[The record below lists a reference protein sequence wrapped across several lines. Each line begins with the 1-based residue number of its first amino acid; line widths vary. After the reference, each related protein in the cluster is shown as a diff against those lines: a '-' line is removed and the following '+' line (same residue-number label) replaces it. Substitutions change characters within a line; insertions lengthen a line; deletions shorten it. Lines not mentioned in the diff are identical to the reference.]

1 MAACPVIA
9 NRDPM
14 RKLVPC
20 FPRRPMLP
28 LLAAAFL
35 LILTLQST
43 AGAEASASD
52 PLSLRLAPEKT
63 TLRWKGASQQFS
75 VVATFAGGR
84 SKDVTAQAEFSL
96 AHPAVARPGPA
107 GRVMAAGDGETRL
120 QVTFGSLKAQ
130 ATVVVVD
137 SARLSPFSFEREIG
151 SILTRRGCNDI
162 ACHAGVKGQGGFRL
176 SINAAHPRQDYGWI
190 VKGGVF
196 QVLTDKPGE
205 PIVPRIDVTAPA
217 RSLLLRKP
225 ALEVAH
231 GGGLR
236 LEKGSE
242 DYQAIL
248 DWIGRGAPYREEN
261 RAALPGVEGLEVF
274 PREGLLQQGESRQLI
289 VTALLSDGTREDFT
303 HRVRFESKQQE
314 VAELAGQGLVRAL
327 NPGESNIL
335 VRGAGY
341 EVQSRTGV
349 VAEWIPDYPEL
360 SRTNFIDDEVF
371 AKLRKFNILPSPRSG
386 DAEFLRRVCLDLTGR
401 IPPAGRVRGFLAD
414 PDPQKREKL
423 IEVLLDSPEFVDYWT
438 FRLADLFRVAV
449 FPVGINPKWSQ
460 SYWEWIRDAVA
471 RNRPYD
477 RVAEERISAQ
487 GYSPASRHYLPYL
500 VLPPPENMMGEE
512 VRVFMGRRL
521 DCAQCHDHP
530 YERWTQNQFWG
541 MAAFFGSMFRLGAN
555 PESVVFDNP
564 DGREVAADVP
574 SPTELRVLHPRT
586 GQEVAPTLLNGDR
599 VSYGGT
605 GFPRGELARW
615 MTAHPYFAEA
625 SVNRFWSYFF
635 GRGIVDPVDDFRSNN
650 PPTHPEL
657 LRRLAEDFARNGYD
671 LRQLF
676 GRIVRSQTYQLSST
690 VNDTNRADQLNY
702 SRALSR
708 PLDSEILLDAIC
720 DVTGVPETYGNWLHK
735 KKGRG
740 GAPKGTRAVQLKETD
755 IYHSDFLDTFGRPNR
770 FSIPERDG
778 KSNLTQALH
787 LLVGSTYNDK
797 IWTEGARVYE
807 LFQRGASD
815 AEIIQELYLA
825 AFSRFPTPAEVEELE
840 GLIARTPSREQALR
854 DLQWAVIGSREFAE
868 NH

>member
-1 MAACPVIA
+1 MS
-9 NRDPM
+9 
-14 RKLVPC
+14 KLVS
-20 FPRRPMLP
+20 RLP
-28 LLAAAFL
+28 QLPKLPTLVAGFL
-35 LILTLQST
+35 LIPVLQST
-43 AGAEASASD
+43 AGAELSSSD
-52 PLSLRLAPEKT
+52 LLSLRLAPDKT
-63 TLRWKGASQQFS
+63 TLRWKDASQQFS

-84 SKDVTAQAEFSL
+84 EKDVTSRAEFSL
-96 AHPAVARPGPA
+96 ADPAVARLGSA
-107 GRVMAAGDGETRL
+107 GRVVAAGNGQTWL
-120 QVTFGSLKAQ
+120 KVTFASLKAR
-130 ATVVVVD
+130 ATVMVVD
-137 SARLSPFSFEREIG
+137 SARPPPFTYEKEIG
-151 SILTRRGCNDI
+151 AILTRRGCNDV

-176 SINAAHPRQDYGWI
+176 SINAAHPRQDYDWI
-190 VKGGVF
+190 VRGGVF
-196 QVLTDKPGE
+196 QVLTDERGE
-205 PIVPRIDVTAPA
+205 PIVPRVDTEAPES
-217 RSLLLRKP
+217 SLLLRKP
-225 ALEVAH
+225 SLEVAH

-236 LEKGSE
+236 LEKASA
-242 DYQAIL
+242 DYQAIAN
-248 DWIGRGAPYREEN
+248 WIGRGAPYHEGNGGE
-261 RAALPGVEGLEVF
+261 LPKVEGLEVF
-274 PREGLLQQGESRQLI
+274 PREGLLQEGGSRQLI

-303 HRVRFESKQQE
+303 QRVRFESRQQE
-314 VAELAGQGLVRAL
+314 VAELEGQGLVRAL

-341 EVQSRTGV
+341 EVQSRIGV

-360 SRTNFIDDEVF
+360 PRANFIDEEVF
-371 AKLRKFNILPSPRSG
+371 GKLRKFNILPSRRSG

-401 IPPAGRVRGFLAD
+401 IPPAGRVREFLAD

-449 FPVGINPKWSQ
+449 FPLGINPKWSQ

-512 VRVFMGRRL
+512 IRVFMGRRL

-530 YERWTQNQFWG
+530 YERWTQDQFWG

-555 PESVVFDNP
+555 PESVVFDSP

-586 GQEVAPTLLNGDR
+586 GQEVAPTLLNGTR
-599 VSYGGT
+599 VSFDGP
-605 GFPRGELARW
+605 GFPRGEMAKW
-615 MTAHPYFAEA
+615 ITSHPYFAEA

-671 LRQLF
+671 LRHLF
-676 GRIVRSQTYQLSST
+676 RRIVRSRTYQLSSA
-690 VNDTNRADQLNY
+690 VNRTNRADRLNY

-708 PLDSEILLDAIC
+708 PLDAEILLDAIC

-740 GAPKGTRAVQLKETD
+740 GAPRGTRAVQLKETD
-755 IYHSDFLDTFGRPNR
+755 IYQSTFLDTFGRPNR

-778 KSNLTQALH
+778 KSNLTRALH
-787 LLVGSTYNDK
+787 LLVGSTYNEK
-797 IWTEGARVYE
+797 LWAEGARVYE
-807 LFQRGASD
+807 LFQGGAPD
-815 AEIIQELYLA
+815 AEIVEELYLA
-825 AFSRFPTPAEVEELE
+825 AFSRFPTPSEVEELE
-840 GLIARTPSREQALR
+840 RLIASTPSREQALR
-854 DLQWAVIGSREFAE
+854 DLQWAVITSREFAE

>member
-1 MAACPVIA
+1 MSKPVSCP
-9 NRDPM
+9 
-14 RKLVPC
+14 L
-20 FPRRPMLP
+20 RRPMIP
-28 LLAAAFL
+28 LLAVGFL
-35 LILTLQST
+35 LIFLPRSP
-43 AGAEASASD
+43 AGAEPSSSD
-52 PLSLRLAPEKT
+52 PRSLRLAPDTT
-63 TLRWKGASQQFS
+63 TLRWKDASQQFS
-75 VVATFAGGR
+75 VVATLAGGR
-84 SKDVTAQAEFSL
+84 EKDVTARARFSL
-96 AHPAVARPGPA
+96 ADPAVARLDSA
-107 GRVMAAGDGETRL
+107 GRVLAVADGKTHL
-120 QVTFGSLKAQ
+120 QVTLGPLKAQ
-130 ATVVVVD
+130 ASVVVVD
-137 SARLSPFSFEREIG
+137 SARPPPFTYEKEIG
-151 SILTRRGCNDI
+151 AILTRRGCNDV

-176 SINAAHPRQDYGWI
+176 SINAAHPRQDYDWI
-190 VKGGVF
+190 VKGGVY
-196 QVLTDKPGE
+196 QVLTDERGE
-205 PIVPRIDVTAPA
+205 PIVPRVDTEAPES
-217 RSLLLRKP
+217 SLLLRKP
-225 ALEVAH
+225 SLEVAH

-236 LEKGSE
+236 LEKASA
-242 DYQAIL
+242 DYQAIAN
-248 DWIGRGAPYREEN
+248 WIGRGAPYHEGN
-261 RAALPGVEGLEVF
+261 GGDLPKVEGLEVL
-274 PREGLLQQGESRQLI
+274 PREGLLQEGGSRQLI
-289 VTALLSDGTREDFT
+289 VTALLSDGTREDYT

-314 VAELAGQGLVRAL
+314 VAELEGQGLVRAL

-341 EVQSRTGV
+341 EVQSRIGV

-360 SRTNFIDDEVF
+360 SRANFIDDEVF
-371 AKLRKFNILPSPRSG
+371 AKLRKFNILPSPRSS

-401 IPPAGRVRGFLAD
+401 IPPAGRVREFLAD
-414 PDPQKREKL
+414 PDPDKREKL

-477 RVAEERISAQ
+477 RVAEERIAAQ

-530 YERWTQNQFWG
+530 YERWTQDQFWG

-555 PESVVFDNP
+555 PESVVFDSP

-586 GQEVAPTLLNGDR
+586 GQEVAPTLLNGTR
-599 VSYGGT
+599 VSFGGP

-615 MTAHPYFAEA
+615 ITSHPYFAEA

-671 LRQLF
+671 LRHLF
-676 GRIVRSQTYQLSST
+676 RRIVRSRTYQLSSA
-690 VNDTNRADQLNY
+690 VNRTNRADRLNY

-708 PLDSEILLDAIC
+708 SLDAEILLDAIC
-720 DVTGVPETYGNWLHK
+720 DVTGVPETFGNWLHR

-740 GAPKGTRAVQLKETD
+740 GAPRGTRAVQLKETD
-755 IYHSDFLDTFGRPNR
+755 IYQSTFLDTFGRPNR
-770 FSIPERDG
+770 FSVPERDG

-797 IWTEGARVYE
+797 LWTEGARVYE

-815 AEIIQELYLA
+815 AEIIQDLYLA
-825 AFSRFPTPAEVEELE
+825 AFSRFPTPSEVEELE
-840 GLIARTPSREQALR
+840 RLISGTPGREQALR
-854 DLQWAVIGSREFAE
+854 DLQWAVITSREFAE

>member
-1 MAACPVIA
+1 MS
-9 NRDPM
+9 
-14 RKLVPC
+14 KLVSRLPQL
-20 FPRRPMLP
+20 PMLP
-28 LLAAAFL
+28 TLVVGFL
-35 LILTLQST
+35 LIPALQST
-43 AGAEASASD
+43 AGAEPSSSD
-52 PLSLRLAPEKT
+52 LLSLRLAPDKT
-63 TLRWKGASQQFS
+63 TLRWKDASQQFS

-84 SKDVTAQAEFSL
+84 EKDVTSRAEFSL
-96 AHPAVARPGPA
+96 ADPAVARLGSA
-107 GRVMAAGDGETRL
+107 GRVVAAGDGQTWL
-120 QVTFGSLKAQ
+120 KVTFASLKAQ
-130 ATVVVVD
+130 ASVVVVD
-137 SARLSPFSFEREIG
+137 SARPPPFTYEKEIG
-151 SILTRRGCNDI
+151 AILTRRGCNDV

-176 SINAAHPRQDYGWI
+176 SINAAHPRQDYDWI
-190 VKGGVF
+190 VEGGVF
-196 QVLTDKPGE
+196 QVLTDERGE
-205 PIVPRIDVTAPA
+205 PIVPRVDTEAPES
-217 RSLLLRKP
+217 SLLLRKP
-225 ALEVAH
+225 SLEVAH

-236 LEKGSE
+236 LEKASA
-242 DYQAIL
+242 DYQAIAN
-248 DWIGRGAPYREEN
+248 WIGRGAPYHEGN
-261 RAALPGVEGLEVF
+261 GGDLPKVEGLEVF
-274 PREGLLQQGESRQLI
+274 PREGLLQEGGSRQLI
-289 VTALLSDGTREDFT
+289 VTALLSDGTREDYT

-314 VAELAGQGLVRAL
+314 VAELDRQGLVRAL

-341 EVQSRTGV
+341 EVQSRIGV
-349 VAEWIPDYPEL
+349 VAEWIRDYPEL
-360 SRTNFIDDEVF
+360 PRANFIDDEVF
-371 AKLRKFNILPSPRSG
+371 AKLRKFNILPSQRSG

-401 IPPAGRVRGFLAD
+401 IPPAGRVREFLAD

-512 VRVFMGRRL
+512 IRVFMGRRL

-530 YERWTQNQFWG
+530 YERWTQDQFWG

-555 PESVVFDNP
+555 PESVVFDSP

-586 GQEVAPTLLNGDR
+586 GQEVAPTLLNGTR
-599 VSYGGT
+599 VAFDGP
-605 GFPRGELARW
+605 GFPRGEMAKW
-615 MTAHPYFAEA
+615 ITSHPYFAEA

-657 LRRLAEDFARNGYD
+657 LRRLAEDFARNGYN
-671 LRQLF
+671 LRHLF
-676 GRIVRSQTYQLSST
+676 RRIARSRTYQLSSA
-690 VNDTNRADQLNY
+690 VNRTNRADRLNY

-708 PLDSEILLDAIC
+708 PLDAEILLDAIC

-740 GAPKGTRAVQLKETD
+740 GAPRGTRAVQLKETD
-755 IYHSDFLDTFGRPNR
+755 IYQSTFLDTFGRPNR
-770 FSIPERDG
+770 FSIPERDA
-778 KSNLTQALH
+778 KSNLTRALH
-787 LLVGSTYNDK
+787 LLVGSTYNEK
-797 IWTEGARVYE
+797 LWVEGARVYE
-807 LFQRGASD
+807 LFKGGASD
-815 AEIIQELYLA
+815 AEIVEELYLA
-825 AFSRFPTPAEVEELE
+825 AFSRFPTPSEVEELE
-840 GLIARTPSREQALR
+840 RLIASTPSREQALR
-854 DLQWAVIGSREFAE
+854 DLQWGLITSREFAE

>member
-1 MAACPVIA
+1 MS
-9 NRDPM
+9 
-14 RKLVPC
+14 KLVS
-20 FPRRPMLP
+20 RLP
-28 LLAAAFL
+28 QLPKLPTLVAGFL
-35 LILTLQST
+35 LIPVLQST
-43 AGAEASASD
+43 AGAELSSSD
-52 PLSLRLAPEKT
+52 LLSLRLAPDKT
-63 TLRWKGASQQFS
+63 TLRWKDASQQFS

-84 SKDVTAQAEFSL
+84 EKDVTSRAEFSL
-96 AHPAVARPGPA
+96 ADPAVARLGSA
-107 GRVMAAGDGETRL
+107 GRVVAAGNGQTWL
-120 QVTFGSLKAQ
+120 KVTFASLKAR
-130 ATVVVVD
+130 ATVMVVD
-137 SARLSPFSFEREIG
+137 SARPPPFTYEKEIG
-151 SILTRRGCNDI
+151 AILTRRGCNDV

-176 SINAAHPRQDYGWI
+176 SINAAHPRQDYDWI

-196 QVLTDKPGE
+196 QVLTDERGE
-205 PIVPRIDVTAPA
+205 PIVPRVDTEAPES
-217 RSLLLRKP
+217 SLLLRKP
-225 ALEVAH
+225 SLEVAH

-236 LEKGSE
+236 LEKASA
-242 DYQAIL
+242 DYQAIAN
-248 DWIGRGAPYREEN
+248 WIGRGAPYHEGNGGE
-261 RAALPGVEGLEVF
+261 LPKVEGLEVF
-274 PREGLLQQGESRQLI
+274 PREGLLQEGGSRQLI
-289 VTALLSDGTREDFT
+289 VTALLSDGTREDYT

-314 VAELAGQGLVRAL
+314 VAELDRQGLVRAL

-341 EVQSRTGV
+341 EVQSRIGV

-360 SRTNFIDDEVF
+360 PRANFIDEEVF
-371 AKLRKFNILPSPRSG
+371 GKLRKFNILPSQRSG

-401 IPPAGRVRGFLAD
+401 IPPAGRVREFLAD

-512 VRVFMGRRL
+512 IRVFMGRRL

-530 YERWTQNQFWG
+530 YERWTQDQFWG

-555 PESVVFDNP
+555 PESVVFDSP

-586 GQEVAPTLLNGDR
+586 GQEVAPTLLNGTR
-599 VSYGGT
+599 VSFDGP
-605 GFPRGELARW
+605 GFPRGEMAKW
-615 MTAHPYFAEA
+615 ITSHPYFAEA

-671 LRQLF
+671 LRHLF
-676 GRIVRSQTYQLSST
+676 RRIVRSRTYQLSSA
-690 VNDTNRADQLNY
+690 VNRTNRADRLNY

-708 PLDSEILLDAIC
+708 PLDAEILLDAIC

-740 GAPKGTRAVQLKETD
+740 GAPRGTRAVQLKETD
-755 IYHSDFLDTFGRPNR
+755 IYQSTFLDTFGRPNR

-778 KSNLTQALH
+778 KSNLTRALH
-787 LLVGSTYNDK
+787 LLVGSTYNEK
-797 IWTEGARVYE
+797 LWAEGARVYE
-807 LFQRGASD
+807 LFQGGAPD
-815 AEIIQELYLA
+815 AEIVEELYLA
-825 AFSRFPTPAEVEELE
+825 AFSRFPTPSEVEELE
-840 GLIARTPSREQALR
+840 RLIAQTPSREQALR
-854 DLQWAVIGSREFAE
+854 DLQWAVITSREFAE

>member
-1 MAACPVIA
+1 MIDRFTILKSVS
-9 NRDPM
+9 R
-14 RKLVPC
+14 
-20 FPRRPMLP
+20 LP
-28 LLAAAFL
+28 LNRVVLLLVFLSLFTAPAFSKDGP
-35 LILTLQST
+35 Q
-43 AGAEASASD
+43 ASSSG
-52 PLSLRLAPEKT
+52 PLSLRLVPEEVR
-63 TLRWKGASQQFS
+63 LRGKGASQQFLLM
-75 VVATFAGGR
+75 AAFADGR
-84 SKDVTAQAEFSL
+84 EKDVTAQADFSL
-96 AHPAVARPGPA
+96 TDPAVARLDRS
-107 GRVMAAGDGETRL
+107 GRLLVVGDGETQL
-120 QVTFGSLKAQ
+120 N
-130 ATVVVVD
+130 ATVGALRARASIVVVD
-137 SARLSPFSFEREIG
+137 SAQPRPFSFERDIAG
-151 SILTRRGCNDI
+151 IFTRRGCNAI
-162 ACHAGVKGQGGFRL
+162 ACHGGVKGQGGLRL

-190 VKGGVF
+190 VKGGVY

-205 PIVPRIDVTAPA
+205 PIVPRVDVETPA
-217 RSLLLRKP
+217 QSLLLRKP
-225 ALEVAH
+225 ALEVSH

-236 LEKGSE
+236 LEKESE

-248 DWIGRGAPYREEN
+248 RWISLGAPYEDTEK
-261 RAALPGVEGLEVF
+261 PQPKVEQLEVF
-274 PREGLLQQGESRQLI
+274 PREGLLEKGESQQLI
-289 VTALLSDGTREDFT
+289 VTAHLSDGTREDFT
-303 HRVRFESKQQE
+303 HEVRFESKQQE
-314 VAELAGQGLVRAL
+314 VAELDSPGLVRAL
-327 NPGESNIL
+327 HPGESNIL

-341 EVQSRTGV
+341 EVQSRIGV

-360 SRTNFIDDEVF
+360 PRANFIDDEVF
-371 AKLRKFNILPSPRSG
+371 AKLRKFNILPSPPSG

-401 IPPAGRVRGFLAD
+401 IPPAERVREFLAD

-423 IEVLLDSPEFVDYWT
+423 IEILLDSPEFVDYWT

-477 RVAEERISAQ
+477 RVAEERIAAQ

-530 YERWTQNQFWG
+530 YERWTQDQFWG

-555 PESVVFDNP
+555 PESVVFDSP

-586 GQEVAPTLLNGDR
+586 GQEVAPTLLNGTR
-599 VSYGGT
+599 VSYDGP
-605 GFPRGELARW
+605 GFPRGEMAKW
-615 MTAHPYFAEA
+615 ITSHPYFAEA

-671 LRQLF
+671 LRHLF
-676 GRIVRSQTYQLSST
+676 RRIVRSRTYQLSSA
-690 VNDTNRADQLNY
+690 VNHTNRADRLNY

-708 PLDSEILLDAIC
+708 PLDAEILLDAIC
-720 DVTGVPETYGNWLHK
+720 DVTGVPETFGNWLHK

-740 GAPKGTRAVQLKETD
+740 GPPKGTRAVQLKETD
-755 IYHSDFLDTFGRPNR
+755 IYQSTFLDTFGRPNR

-797 IWTEGARVYE
+797 LWTEGARVYE

-815 AEIIQELYLA
+815 AEIVEDLYLV
-825 AFSRFPTPAEVEELE
+825 AFSRFPEPEEVEELE
-840 GLIARTPSREQALR
+840 RLIASTPSREQALR
-854 DLQWAVIGSREFAE
+854 DLQWALITSREFAE

>member
-1 MAACPVIA
+1 MSTHA
-9 NRDPM
+9 
-14 RKLVPC
+14 PC
-20 FPRRPMLP
+20 LSRRPIIS
-28 LLAAAFL
+28 LLTAGFL
-35 LILTLQST
+35 LIPALQST
-43 AGAEASASD
+43 AVAEPSSSD
-52 PLSLRLAPEKT
+52 LLSLRLTPEKT

-75 VVATFAGGR
+75 VVATLAGGR
-84 SKDVTAQAEFSL
+84 QEDVTARAEFSL
-96 AHPAVARPGPA
+96 ADPAVARLGSA
-107 GRVMAAGDGETRL
+107 GRVLAAGDGQTHL
-120 QVTFGSLKAQ
+120 KVTFGSLKAQ
-130 ATVVVVD
+130 SAVAVVD
-137 SARLSPFSFEREIG
+137 SARPPPFTFEKEIG
-151 SILTRRGCNDI
+151 AILTRRGCNDI

-176 SINAAHPRQDYGWI
+176 SINAAHPRQDYDWI

-205 PIVPRIDVTAPA
+205 PIVPRVDTQAPK

-225 ALEVAH
+225 SLEVAH

-236 LEKGSE
+236 LEKGTE

-248 DWIGRGAPYREEN
+248 DWIGRGVPYREEN
-261 RAALPGVEGLEVF
+261 GGDLPKVEGLEVF
-274 PREGLLQQGESRQLI
+274 PREGLLQEGGSRQLI

-314 VAELAGQGLVRAL
+314 VADLDGQGLVRAL
-327 NPGESNIL
+327 NPGESNIM

-341 EVQSRTGV
+341 EVQSRIGV

-360 SRTNFIDDEVF
+360 PRANFIDDEVF
-371 AKLRKFNILPSPRSG
+371 AKLRKFNILPSQRSG

-401 IPPAGRVRGFLAD
+401 IPPAGRVREFLDD
-414 PDPQKREKL
+414 PDPRKREEL

-477 RVAEERISAQ
+477 RVAEERIAAQ

-530 YERWTQNQFWG
+530 YERWTQDQFWG
-541 MAAFFGSMFRLGAN
+541 MASFFGSMFRLGAN
-555 PESVVFDNP
+555 PESVVFDSP

-586 GQEVAPTLLNGDR
+586 GQEVAPTLLNGTR
-599 VSYGGT
+599 VSFDGP
-605 GFPRGELARW
+605 GFPRGEMAKW
-615 MTAHPYFAEA
+615 ITSHPYFAEA

-671 LRQLF
+671 LRHLF
-676 GRIVRSQTYQLSST
+676 RRIVRSRTYQLSSA
-690 VNDTNRADQLNY
+690 VNDTNRADRLNY

-708 PLDSEILLDAIC
+708 RLDAEILLDAIC
-720 DVTGVPETYGNWLHK
+720 DVTGVSETFGNWLHK

-755 IYHSDFLDTFGRPNR
+755 IYQSTFLDTFGRPNR

-787 LLVGSTYNDK
+787 LLVGSTFNEK
-797 IWTEGARVYE
+797 LWAEGARVYE
-807 LFQRGASD
+807 LFQGGAPD
-815 AEIIQELYLA
+815 AGIVEELYLA
-825 AFSRFPTPAEVEELE
+825 AFSRFPTPAEVADLE
-840 GLIARTPSREQALR
+840 RLIAQTPSREQALR
-854 DLQWAVIGSREFAE
+854 DLQWAVITSREFAE

>member
-1 MAACPVIA
+1 
-9 NRDPM
+9 M
-14 RKLVPC
+14 RTLVSRLS
-20 FPRRPMLP
+20 RRPTIP

-35 LILTLQST
+35 LIPALQST
-43 AGAEASASD
+43 GGAEPSSSA
-52 PLSLRLAPEKT
+52 PLSLRLMPETT
-63 TLRWKGASQQFS
+63 TLRWKDASQQFS
-75 VVATFAGGR
+75 VVATLAGGR
-84 SKDVTAQAEFSL
+84 KKDVTARAEFSL
-96 AHPAVARPGPA
+96 ADPAVARLGSA
-107 GRVMAAGDGETRL
+107 GRVLAAGDGETWL
-120 QVTFGSLKAQ
+120 KVTFGSLKAR
-130 ATVVVVD
+130 AAVVVVD
-137 SARLSPFSFEREIG
+137 SARPPPFSYEREIG
-151 SILTRRGCNDI
+151 AILTRRGCNDI

-176 SINAAHPRQDYGWI
+176 SINAAHPSQDYDWI
-190 VKGGVF
+190 VTGGVY
-196 QVLTDKPGE
+196 QVLTDKRGE
-205 PIVPRIDVTAPA
+205 PIVPRVDTEAPE

-225 ALEVAH
+225 SLELAH

-236 LEKGSE
+236 LETGSE
-242 DYQAIL
+242 DYRAIL
-248 DWIGRGAPYREEN
+248 DWIGRGAPYREGN
-261 RAALPGVEGLEVF
+261 GAGLPTVEGLEVF
-274 PREGLLQQGESRQLI
+274 PREGLLQKGGSRQLI

-303 HRVRFESKQQE
+303 HRVRFESKQQQ
-314 VAELAGQGLVRAL
+314 VADLDGQGLVRAL

-341 EVQSRTGV
+341 EVQSRIGV

-360 SRTNFIDDEVF
+360 PRANFIDDEVF
-371 AKLRKFNILPSPRSG
+371 AKLRKFNILPSPLSG

-401 IPPAGRVRGFLAD
+401 IPPAERVREFLTD
-414 PDPQKREKL
+414 PDPRKREKL

-477 RVAEERISAQ
+477 RVAEERIAAQ

-530 YERWTQNQFWG
+530 YERWTQDQFWG

-555 PESVVFDNP
+555 PESVVFDSP

-586 GQEVAPTLLNGDR
+586 GQEVVPTLLNGTR
-599 VSYGGT
+599 VSYDGP
-605 GFPRGELARW
+605 GFPRGEMAKW
-615 MTAHPYFAEA
+615 ITSHPYFAEA

-671 LRQLF
+671 LRHLF
-676 GRIVRSQTYQLSST
+676 RRIVHSRTYQLSST
-690 VNDTNRADQLNY
+690 VNHTNRADRLNY

-708 PLDSEILLDAIC
+708 PLDAEILLDAIC
-720 DVTGVPETYGNWLHK
+720 DVTGVPETFGNWLHR

-740 GAPKGTRAVQLKETD
+740 GPPRGTRAVQLKETD
-755 IYHSDFLDTFGRPNR
+755 IYQSTFLDTFGRPNR

-797 IWTEGARVYE
+797 LWNEGARVYE

-815 AEIIQELYLA
+815 VEIVEELYLA
-825 AFSRFPTPAEVEELE
+825 AYSRFPEPEEVEEVQR
-840 GLIARTPSREQALR
+840 LITRTPSRQQALR
-854 DLQWAVIGSREFAE
+854 DLQWALITSREFAE

>member
-1 MAACPVIA
+1 MSKPVSC
-9 NRDPM
+9 
-14 RKLVPC
+14 LL
-20 FPRRPMLP
+20 RRPMIP
-28 LLAAAFL
+28 LLAVGFL
-35 LILTLQST
+35 LIFLPRSP
-43 AGAEASASD
+43 AGAEPSSSD
-52 PLSLRLAPEKT
+52 PRSLRLAPDTT
-63 TLRWKGASQQFS
+63 TLRWKDASQQFS
-75 VVATFAGGR
+75 VVATLAGGR
-84 SKDVTAQAEFSL
+84 EKDVTARARFSL
-96 AHPAVARPGPA
+96 ADPAVARLDSA
-107 GRVMAAGDGETRL
+107 GRVLAVADGKTHL
-120 QVTFGSLKAQ
+120 QVTLGPLKAR
-130 ATVVVVD
+130 AAVVVVD
-137 SARLSPFSFEREIG
+137 SARPPPFTYEKEIG
-151 SILTRRGCNDI
+151 AILTRRGCNDV

-176 SINAAHPRQDYGWI
+176 SINAAHPRQDYDWI
-190 VKGGVF
+190 VKGGVY
-196 QVLTDKPGE
+196 QVLTDERGA
-205 PIVPRIDVTAPA
+205 PIVPRVDTEAPES
-217 RSLLLRKP
+217 SLLLRKP
-225 ALEVAH
+225 SLEVAH

-236 LEKGSE
+236 LEKASA
-242 DYQAIL
+242 DYQAIAN
-248 DWIGRGAPYREEN
+248 WIGRGAPYHEGN
-261 RAALPGVEGLEVF
+261 GGDLPKVEGLEVL
-274 PREGLLQQGESRQLI
+274 PREGLLQEGGSRQLI
-289 VTALLSDGTREDFT
+289 VTALLSDGTREDYT

-314 VAELAGQGLVRAL
+314 VAELEGQGLVRAL

-341 EVQSRTGV
+341 EVQSRIGV

-360 SRTNFIDDEVF
+360 SRANFIDDEVF
-371 AKLRKFNILPSPRSG
+371 AKLRKFNILPSPRSS

-401 IPPAGRVRGFLAD
+401 IPPTGRVREFLAD
-414 PDPQKREKL
+414 PDPDKREKL

-477 RVAEERISAQ
+477 RVAEERIAAQ

-530 YERWTQNQFWG
+530 YERWTQDQFWG

-555 PESVVFDNP
+555 PESVVFDSP

-586 GQEVAPTLLNGDR
+586 GQEVAPTLLNGTR
-599 VSYGGT
+599 VSFGGP

-615 MTAHPYFAEA
+615 ITSHPYFAEA

-657 LRRLAEDFARNGYD
+657 LRRLAEDFASNGYD
-671 LRQLF
+671 LRHLF
-676 GRIVRSQTYQLSST
+676 RRIVRSRTYQLSSA
-690 VNDTNRADQLNY
+690 VNRTNRADRLNY

-708 PLDSEILLDAIC
+708 SLDAEILLDAIC
-720 DVTGVPETYGNWLHK
+720 DVTGVPETFGNWLHR

-740 GAPKGTRAVQLKETD
+740 GAPRGTRAVQLKETD
-755 IYHSDFLDTFGRPNR
+755 IYQSTFLDTFGRPNR

-797 IWTEGARVYE
+797 LWTEGARVYE

-815 AEIIQELYLA
+815 GEIIQDLYLA
-825 AFSRFPTPAEVEELE
+825 AFSRFPTPSEVEELE
-840 GLIARTPSREQALR
+840 RMISGTPSREQALR
-854 DLQWAVIGSREFAE
+854 DLQWAVITSREFAE

>member
-1 MAACPVIA
+1 MS
-9 NRDPM
+9 
-14 RKLVPC
+14 KLVSRLPQI
-20 FPRRPMLP
+20 PMLP
-28 LLAAAFL
+28 TLVAGFL
-35 LILTLQST
+35 LIPALQST
-43 AGAEASASD
+43 AGPEPSSSD
-52 PLSLRLAPEKT
+52 LLSLRLAPDKT
-63 TLRWKGASQQFS
+63 TLRWKDASQQFS

-84 SKDVTAQAEFSL
+84 ETDVTSRAEFSL
-96 AHPAVARPGPA
+96 ADPAVARLGSA
-107 GRVMAAGDGETRL
+107 GRVVAAGDGQTWL
-120 QVTFGSLKAQ
+120 KVTFASLKAQ
-130 ATVVVVD
+130 ASVVVVD
-137 SARLSPFSFEREIG
+137 SARPPPFTYEKEIG
-151 SILTRRGCNDI
+151 AILTRRGCNDV

-176 SINAAHPRQDYGWI
+176 SINAAHPRQDYDWI
-190 VKGGVF
+190 VEGGVF
-196 QVLTDKPGE
+196 QVLTDERGE
-205 PIVPRIDVTAPA
+205 PIVPRVDTEAPES
-217 RSLLLRKP
+217 SLLLRKP
-225 ALEVAH
+225 SLEVAH

-236 LEKGSE
+236 LEKGSA
-242 DYQAIL
+242 DYQAIAN
-248 DWIGRGAPYREEN
+248 WIGRGAPYHEGN
-261 RAALPGVEGLEVF
+261 GGDLPKVEGLEVF
-274 PREGLLQQGESRQLI
+274 PREGLLQEGGSRQLI
-289 VTALLSDGTREDFT
+289 VTALLSDGTREDYT

-314 VAELAGQGLVRAL
+314 VAELDRQGLVRAL

-341 EVQSRTGV
+341 EVQSRIGV
-349 VAEWIPDYPEL
+349 VAEWIHDYPEL
-360 SRTNFIDDEVF
+360 PRANFIDDEVF
-371 AKLRKFNILPSPRSG
+371 AKLRKFNILPSRRSG

-401 IPPAGRVRGFLAD
+401 MPPAGRVREFLAD

-512 VRVFMGRRL
+512 IRVFMGRRL

-530 YERWTQNQFWG
+530 YERWTQDQFWG

-555 PESVVFDNP
+555 PESVVFDSP

-586 GQEVAPTLLNGDR
+586 GQEVAPTLLNGTR
-599 VSYGGT
+599 VAFDGP
-605 GFPRGELARW
+605 GFPRGEMAKW
-615 MTAHPYFAEA
+615 ITSHPYFAEA

-671 LRQLF
+671 LRHLF
-676 GRIVRSQTYQLSST
+676 RRIARSRTYQLSSA
-690 VNDTNRADQLNY
+690 VNRTNRADRLNY

-708 PLDSEILLDAIC
+708 PLDAEILLDAIC

-740 GAPKGTRAVQLKETD
+740 GAPRGTRAVQLKETD
-755 IYHSDFLDTFGRPNR
+755 IYQSTFLDTFGRPNR
-770 FSIPERDG
+770 FSIPERDA
-778 KSNLTQALH
+778 KSNLTRALH
-787 LLVGSTYNDK
+787 LLVGSTYNEK
-797 IWTEGARVYE
+797 LWVEGARVYE
-807 LFQRGASD
+807 LFQGGASD
-815 AEIIQELYLA
+815 AEIVEELYLA
-825 AFSRFPTPAEVEELE
+825 AFSRFPTPSEVEELE
-840 GLIARTPSREQALR
+840 RLIASTPSREQALR
-854 DLQWAVIGSREFAE
+854 DLQWGLITSREFAE

>member
-1 MAACPVIA
+1 
-9 NRDPM
+9 M
-14 RKLVPC
+14 RKPAPSL
-20 FPRRPMLP
+20 PRRPMTL
-28 LLAAAFL
+28 LLAAGFL
-35 LILTLQST
+35 LIPSLQWT
-43 AGAEASASD
+43 AGAEASSSEPIA
-52 PLSLRLAPEKT
+52 LVLTPERA

-75 VVATFAGGR
+75 VMAALGGGR
-84 SKDVTAQAEFSL
+84 SSDVTAQVEFSL
-96 AHPAVARPGPA
+96 DDPAVARPGRT
-107 GRVMAAGDGETRL
+107 GRVLAVGDGETQL
-120 QVTFGSLKAQ
+120 KVTLGSLKAR
-130 ATVVVVD
+130 AEVVVVD
-137 SARLSPFSFEREIG
+137 SARPAPFSFEREIG
-151 SILTRRGCNDI
+151 AILTRRGCNDI

-190 VKGGVF
+190 VKGGVY

-205 PIVPRIDVTAPA
+205 PIVPRIELEAPET
-217 RSLLLRKP
+217 SLLLRKP
-225 ALEVAH
+225 SLEVAH

-242 DYQAIL
+242 DYRAIL
-248 DWIGRGAPYREEN
+248 DWIGRGAPYREEE
-261 RAALPGVEGLEVF
+261 RESLPSVERLEVF
-274 PREGLLQQGESRQLI
+274 PREGLLQEGESRQLI
-289 VTALLSDGTREDFT
+289 VTALLSDGSREDFT
-303 HRVRFESKQQE
+303 HRVRFESKQPG
-314 VAELAGQGLVRAL
+314 VAGLNGQGLLRAL

-341 EVQSRTGV
+341 EVQSRIGV
-349 VAEWIPDYPEL
+349 VAEWISDYPEL
-360 SRTNFIDDEVF
+360 PRTNFIDDEVF
-371 AKLRKFNILPSPRSG
+371 AKLRKFNILPSPRSS

-401 IPPAGRVRGFLAD
+401 IPPAGRVREFLAD
-414 PDPQKREKL
+414 PDPKKREKL

-477 RVAEERISAQ
+477 RVAEERIAAQ

-530 YERWTQNQFWG
+530 YERWTQDQFWG

-555 PESVVFDNP
+555 PESVVFDSP

-586 GQEVAPTLLNGDR
+586 GQEVTPTLLNGSR
-599 VSYGGT
+599 VSFGGP
-605 GFPRGELARW
+605 GFPRGELAKW
-615 MTAHPYFAEA
+615 ITSHPYFAEA

-657 LRRLAEDFARNGYD
+657 LRRLAQDFARNGYD
-671 LRQLF
+671 LRHLF
-676 GRIVRSQTYQLSST
+676 RRIVRSRTYQLSSA
-690 VNDTNRADQLNY
+690 VNDTNRADRLNY
-702 SRALSR
+702 SRSLSR
-708 PLDSEILLDAIC
+708 PLDAEVLLDAIC
-720 DVTGVPETYGNWLHK
+720 DVTGVPETFGNWLHK

-740 GAPKGTRAVQLKETD
+740 GAPRGTRAVQLKETD
-755 IYHSDFLDTFGRPNR
+755 IYHSTFLDTFGRPNR

-797 IWTEGARVYE
+797 LWTEGARVYE
-807 LFQRGASD
+807 LFQRGAPD

-825 AFSRFPTPAEVEELE
+825 AFSRFPEPDEVEELE
-840 GLIARTPSREQALR
+840 RLIAGTASREQALR
-854 DLQWAVIGSREFAE
+854 DLQWALITSREFAE